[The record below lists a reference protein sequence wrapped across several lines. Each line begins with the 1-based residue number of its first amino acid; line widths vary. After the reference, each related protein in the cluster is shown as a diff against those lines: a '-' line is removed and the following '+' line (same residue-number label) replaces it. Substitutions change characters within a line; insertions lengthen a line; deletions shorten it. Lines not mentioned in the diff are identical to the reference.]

1 MSRFDRRRS
10 LLLAFL
16 AFVLVLIIWQVPDL
30 SVILYPFR
38 FFVTTIHE
46 LGHGMAALIS
56 GGHFLQYQVFESG
69 AGVATTSGGSPW
81 LVLPA
86 GYVGT
91 ALFGAALLYLA
102 NRTKHTKGISVALGV
117 LFLLLTAL
125 FARSL
130 PAILAGVIIALV
142 LIILGRRGNITV
154 NTFTLNLLA
163 IMTGLNA
170 VLDLWALLRNPNLG
184 VLGPN
189 GGTPNDALAA
199 AQTLGVLPEV
209 GWALLWT
216 LIALALLGL
225 AAYYTFW
232 RPIRDGKA

>member
-1 MSRFDRRRS
+1 MSRLDRRRS
-10 LLLAFL
+10 LLLALL
-16 AFVLVLIIWQVPDL
+16 AFVLVLILWQVPSL
-30 SVILYPFR
+30 SAILYPFR

-46 LGHGMAALIS
+46 LGHGLAALIS
-56 GGHFLQYQVFESG
+56 GGHFIQYQVFESG
-69 AGVATTSGGSPW
+69 AGVATTAGGSPW

-91 ALFGAALLYLA
+91 ALFGAALLWLA
-102 NRTKHTKGISVALGV
+102 NRTKHTKGISVALGG
-117 LFLLLTAL
+117 LFLLLTVL

-130 PAILAGVIIALV
+130 PAILAGGIIGLALI
-142 LIILGRRGNITV
+142 LIGRRGNITV

-170 VLDLWALLRNPNLG
+170 VLDLWALLRNPSLG
-184 VLGPN
+184 TIGPS

-199 AQTLGVLPEV
+199 AQTLGILPEV

-216 LIALALLGL
+216 GIALALLGL
-225 AAYYTFW
+225 SVYTTFW
-232 RPIRDGKA
+232 RPLRDGKA